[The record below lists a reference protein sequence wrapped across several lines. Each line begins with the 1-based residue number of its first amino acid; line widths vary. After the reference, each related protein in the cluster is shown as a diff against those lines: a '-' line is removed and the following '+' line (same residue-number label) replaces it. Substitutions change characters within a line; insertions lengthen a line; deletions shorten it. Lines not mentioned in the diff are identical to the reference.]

1 MKKTSLCKPCF
12 SSFQSEIPS
21 LYYRESLRFQET
33 HNAKETAHRIW
44 RHGLYHRVFRFFLHG
59 CLVCVEVSLVRFL
72 YAGTNRS
79 FTYYGSLFLPYTSF
93 ARDLI
98 LSALSDGAEEAF
110 LVSSDTI
117 HCWKQSL
124 PSPRRTMEHKP
135 APSPAG
141 DSAL

>member
-1 MKKTSLCKPCF
+1 MPKKPPT
-12 SSFQSEIPS
+12 
-21 LYYRESLRFQET
+21 
-33 HNAKETAHRIW
+33 
-44 RHGLYHRVFRFFLHG
+44 
-59 CLVCVEVSLVRFL
+59 VS
-72 YAGTNRS
+72 G
-79 FTYYGSLFLPYTSF
+79 